1 MIALLYK
8 DFINLKKA
16 LLFILG
22 FCVFFSCVAVYE
34 NKPQVIPAVF
44 LFIPVIVMSMTFG
57 YDMRSNTEKYIIPAP
72 VSKTKIVLSRYCL
85 LWITAAVSVV
95 VSLIIYSFAK
105 IENISIP
112 WFIVVPIMILLPTC
126 ISIFQIPLMYA
137 FGREMGQIIFVA
149 FYMLVFLGISQ
160 LGTQAKKLGE
170 IVEKISSLNVTL
182 IAVIL
187 FGIAVVLNVLSFLVS
202 AAIYK
207 RKEF

>member
-187 FGIAVVLNVLSFLVS
+187 FGIAVVFNVLSFLVS